1 MKDITSRRCIFVSPD
16 GRHMSDAPPPAPQG
30 NLPDGIPAPPP
41 PRPDLK
47 DIRHE
52 GPTYGSE
59 KSKKKKKKERTHP
72 TDPYEPL
79 RKKGC
84 GCCGC
89 LGGSLVAVVILLI
102 ALVGA
107 VIYLGP
113 GRFVSEGY
121 TVVNLE
127 GAEVTVSTAPEVPT
141 LYIGQTVTYSATVT
155 SVAVAI
161 VAKEVT
167 LSGDFL
173 KEVSITGAK
182 VTGLAT
188 ARFAE
193 NLEIYAGEFF
203 DQGITLKGELTGR
216 VMKSLQ

>member
-1 MKDITSRRCIFVSPD
+1 
-16 GRHMSDAPPPAPQG
+16 MSDTPPPPRS
-30 NLPDGIPAPPP
+30 NLPEGIPAPPP

-47 DIRHE
+47 DLKRE
-52 GPTYGSE
+52 GPTYGAE
-59 KSKKKKKKERTHP
+59 KSSKKKKKERTHP

-79 RKKGC
+79 KNKKGC

-107 VIYLGP
+107 VAYFGP
-113 GRFVSEGY
+113 GRFVVEGY

-127 GAEVTVSTAPEVPT
+127 GAEASVSAAPDQPT
-141 LYIGQTVTYSATVT
+141 LYIGQAVTYNAPVT
-155 SVAVAI
+155 SVPVAI
-161 VAKEVT
+161 VAREITV
-167 LSGDFL
+167 SGDFL
-173 KEVSITGAK
+173 KEVSLTGAK
-182 VTGLAT
+182 VTGLSN

-193 NLEIYAGEFF
+193 NLEVYAAEFF
-203 DQGITLKGELTGR
+203 DQGITLQGELTGR

>member
-1 MKDITSRRCIFVSPD
+1 MSYVLLTSF
-16 GRHMSDAPPPAPQG
+16 MSDASTPPPP
-30 NLPDGIPAPPP
+30 NDLPDGIPAPPP

-47 DIRHE
+47 DLKHE

-59 KSKKKKKKERTHP
+59 KSSKQKKKERSHP

-79 RKKGC
+79 KKKKGC

-89 LGGSLVAVVILLI
+89 LGGSLVAVVLLFL
-102 ALVGA
+102 ALAGA
-107 VIYLGP
+107 AVYFGP

-127 GAEVTVSTAPEVPT
+127 GSEATVGTAPEVPT
-141 LYIGQTVTYSATVT
+141 LYIGQAVTYEVPVT
-155 SVAVAI
+155 SVPVAI
-161 VAKEVT
+161 VGREIIV
-167 LSGDFL
+167 SGDFL
-173 KEVSITGAK
+173 KAVSLNGVK
-182 VTGLAT
+182 VTGLNT

-193 NLEIYAGEFF
+193 NLEVYAAEFS

-216 VMKSLQ
+216 VMKSLP

>member
-1 MKDITSRRCIFVSPD
+1 MNDT
-16 GRHMSDAPPPAPQG
+16 PPPPRS

-47 DIRHE
+47 DLKHE
-52 GPTYGSE
+52 GPTYGAE
-59 KSKKKKKKERTHP
+59 KSSKKKKKERTHP

-79 RKKGC
+79 KKKGC

-102 ALVGA
+102 ALIGA
-107 VIYLGP
+107 VAYFGP
-113 GRFVSEGY
+113 GRFVVEGY

-127 GAEVTVSTAPEVPT
+127 GAEASVITAPDQPT
-141 LYIGQTVTYSATVT
+141 LYIGQAVTYNAPVT
-155 SVAVAI
+155 SVPVAI
-161 VAKEVT
+161 VAREITV
-167 LSGDFL
+167 SGDFL
-173 KEVSITGAK
+173 KKVSLTGAK
-182 VTGLAT
+182 VTGLSN

-193 NLEIYAGEFF
+193 NLEVYAGEFF